1 MRRIL
6 DWSQHNVHRTLTLC
20 WGAMAALYHFHGVP
34 KHALAEKATGVFMN
48 LTAKKATRLVGVKA
62 DLTASAEVHEMKMEK
77 DVMKMQAVK
86 ALDLPAGQT
95 VALKPG
101 SYHVMLMD
109 LKAPVVEDSQVVLTL
124 LFEDAA
130 GVKTQKEVKAV
141 AKKMGMGVKDKPQHG
156 EHKH

>member
-1 MRRIL
+1 MLNKLFCAVIVL
-6 DWSQHNVHRTLTLC
+6 AAASVHAQVEVSDAWVRAT
-20 WGAMAALYHFHGVP
+20 GQGQ
-34 KHALAEKATGVFMN
+34 KATGVFMN
-48 LTAKKATRLVGVKA
+48 LTAKKATRLVGVKT
-62 DLTASAEVHEMKMEK
+62 DLTSSAEVHEMKMEK

-86 ALDLPAGQT
+86 ALDLPAGKT

-109 LKAPVVEDSQVVLTL
+109 LSKPLDEGSPVVLTL

-130 GVKTQKEVKAV
+130 GVKTQQEVNAV
-141 AKKMGMGVKDKPQHG
+141 AKKMAMGGKDKPQHG

>member
-1 MRRIL
+1 MKKL
-6 DWSQHNVHRTLTLC
+6 F
-20 WGAMAALYHFHGVP
+20 AALWICAAFTA
-34 KHALAEKATGVFMN
+34 HAQVEVSDAWVRATGQGQKATGVFMN

-86 ALDLPAGQT
+86 ALDLPSGQT

-109 LKAPVVEDSQVVLTL
+109 LKAPVAEDSQVVLTL

-141 AKKMGMGVKDKPQHG
+141 AKKMGMGGKDKPQHG

>member
-1 MRRIL
+1 MLKKLFCAVIVL
-6 DWSQHNVHRTLTLC
+6 AAASVHAQVEVSDAWVRAT
-20 WGAMAALYHFHGVP
+20 GQGQ
-34 KHALAEKATGVFMN
+34 KATGVFMN
-48 LTAKKATRLVGVKA
+48 LTAKKATRLVGVKT
-62 DLTASAEVHEMKMEK
+62 DLTSSAEVHEMKMEK

-86 ALDLPAGQT
+86 ALDLPAGKT

-109 LKAPVVEDSQVVLTL
+109 LSKPLDEGSPVVLTL

-130 GVKTQKEVKAV
+130 GVKTQQEVNAV
-141 AKKMGMGVKDKPQHG
+141 AKKMAMGGKDKPQHG

>member
-1 MRRIL
+1 MKKL
-6 DWSQHNVHRTLTLC
+6 F
-20 WGAMAALYHFHGVP
+20 AALWVCAAFTA
-34 KHALAEKATGVFMN
+34 HAQVEVSDAWVRATGQGQKATGVFMN
-48 LTAKKATRLVGVKA
+48 LTAQKATRLVGVKA

-86 ALDLPAGQT
+86 SLDLPAGQT

-109 LKAPVVEDSQVVLTL
+109 LKAPVAEDSQVVLTL

-141 AKKMGMGVKDKPQHG
+141 AKKMGMGGKDKPQHG

>member
-1 MRRIL
+1 MKKL
-6 DWSQHNVHRTLTLC
+6 F
-20 WGAMAALYHFHGVP
+20 AALGLCAAFTA
-34 KHALAEKATGVFMN
+34 HAQVEVSDAWVRATGQGQKATGVFMN
-48 LTAKKATRLVGVKA
+48 LTAQKATRLVGVKA
-62 DLTASAEVHEMKMEK
+62 DLTGSAEVHEMKMEK

-109 LKAPVVEDSQVVLTL
+109 LKAPVAEDSQVVLTL

-141 AKKMGMGVKDKPQHG
+141 AKKMGMGGKDKPQHG

>member
-1 MRRIL
+1 MKKL
-6 DWSQHNVHRTLTLC
+6 F
-20 WGAMAALYHFHGVP
+20 AALWVCAACTA
-34 KHALAEKATGVFMN
+34 HAQVEVSDAWVRATGQGQKATGVFMN
-48 LTAKKATRLVGVKA
+48 LTAQKATRLVGVKA
-62 DLTASAEVHEMKMEK
+62 DLTGSAEVHEMKMEK
-77 DVMKMQAVK
+77 DVMKMQSVK

-109 LKAPVVEDSQVVLTL
+109 LKAPVAEDSQVVLTL

-141 AKKMGMGVKDKPQHG
+141 AKKMGMGGKDKPQHG